1 MVVACK
7 DHLTVADLSLEYFEK
22 ARQPKELVALPCGH
36 FDAYVG
42 DAFAESA
49 PRQLAWFQKYL

>member
-1 MVVACK
+1 VACR

-22 ARQPKELVALPCGH
+22 ARQPKELVALQCGH
-36 FDAYVG
+36 FEAYAG

-49 PRQLAWFQKYL
+49 PRQLEWFRRWL